1 MTATVVATAFGGPD
15 VPHVVDEPLGEVGGG
30 VRVGVKA
37 VGVDPADYRLP
48 GRERLDP

>member
-15 VPHVVDEPLGEVGGG
+15 VLQVVDEPLGEVGGGG

-37 VGVDPADYRLP
+37 VGVDPAD
-48 GRERLDP
+48 